1 MGNYL
6 DLVTM
11 CNENLLQ
18 GQKIMVFDWEKAADL
33 ITKYNIMNA
42 EAFIRNDEIT
52 TCGKIID
59 NGRLVAD
66 HDAILESYQDKP
78 TLRNMDNGDEWEC
91 FQYKYTT
98 NWTAQAILRLTGGNM
113 P

>member
-1 MGNYL
+1 MKDYL
-6 DLVTM
+6 DLTTI
-11 CNENLLQ
+11 CNENRLQ
-18 GQKIMVFDWEKAADL
+18 GQKIMVFDWEKAAEL
-33 ITKYNIMNA
+33 ITEYNIMNA

-66 HDAILESYQDKP
+66 HDAILESYQNKP
-78 TLRNMDNGDEWEC
+78 TLRNMDNGEEWEC
-91 FQYKYTT
+91 FKYRCTT
-98 NWTAQAILRLTGGNM
+98 NWTASAVLLLTGGEM